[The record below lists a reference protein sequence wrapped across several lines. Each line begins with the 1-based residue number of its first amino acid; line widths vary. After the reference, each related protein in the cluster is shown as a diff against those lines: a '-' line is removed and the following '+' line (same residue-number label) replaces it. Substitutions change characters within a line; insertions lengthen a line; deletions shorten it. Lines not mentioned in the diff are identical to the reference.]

1 LGQETGGAY
10 NGTVAGFMPEIKL
23 PNSKLK
29 VRIGHERRT
38 SLQNK
43 HLDAVFIQ
51 IMKSH
56 QHFKIKLKVKILNYN
71 GFFKTLKHCLSTI
84 S

>member
-1 LGQETGGAY
+1 
-10 NGTVAGFMPEIKL
+10 MPEIKL

-29 VRIGHERRT
+29 VRIGVMNVVPHY
-38 SLQNK
+38 K
-43 HLDAVFIQ
+43 HHAVFIQ

-56 QHFKIKLKVKILNYN
+56 QHFKIKLKVKIQNYN
-71 GFFKTLKHCLSTI
+71 GFFKTLKHIASKYKYKNKA